1 MILWNDR
8 TSEFRSSCTKIDSK
22 CLLGKRKKGKMNPII
37 VELKDLVLP
46 SMTKIQKSIE
56 NQREIYLYSMSEN
69 QRNSFESNCEDTIK
83 NSTSLVKSY
92 EAALERHFQQTS
104 YSISKSDHYRQVIKL
119 VKTYCQNILKSW
131 LELKENYSDIKET
144 LRQAKTLDENPL
156 KTIEI
161 NYSDSDEDNQSET
174 IKREQETMLL
184 EFQSQRK
191 QMTEITKTVTDI
203 AKMQEQLTEQVILQ
217 NDTVE
222 LVEDNVEKTTQNVVN
237 GNEQLRKAIQN
248 SASTR
253 AAIIF
258 FLFMSSI
265 LLLLLD
271 YVS

>member
-1 MILWNDR
+1 M
-8 TSEFRSSCTKIDSK
+8 SDSQQ
-22 CLLGKRKKGKMNPII
+22 
-37 VELKDLVLP
+37 
-46 SMTKIQKSIE
+46 S
-56 NQREIYLYSMSEN
+56 
-69 QRNSFESNCEDTIK
+69 SFESNCEDTIK

-92 EAALERHFQQTS
+92 EVALERHFQQTS

-119 VKTYCQNILKSW
+119 VKSYCQNILKSW
-131 LELKENYSDIKET
+131 LELKENQLSIKET

-156 KTIEI
+156 KTIQV
-161 NYSDSDEDNQSET
+161 NYSDSEEDQSET

-222 LVEDNVEKTTQNVVN
+222 LVEDNVEKTTQNIVS

-248 SASTR
+248 SATTR